1 MNMQKILICIISLLT
16 LTSCMNIE
24 KESVSLPEL
33 LYDFPPKPK
42 LMQYTNGPVIEKNG
56 ENYTVTSELVTNATL
71 LTDYYKRL
79 ETWKDLKNI
88 R

>member
-1 MNMQKILICIISLLT
+1 MYNQKILIGICSLFMLS
-16 LTSCMNIE
+16 SCMTS
-24 KESVSLPEL
+24 KPVAPTLPEL

-42 LMQYTNGPVIEKNG
+42 LIQYTNPPVIEKNG
-56 ENYTVTSELVTNATL
+56 ENYVVTSELVTNATL

-79 ETWKDLKNI
+79 ETWKDLKNV

>member
-1 MNMQKILICIISLLT
+1 MNMQKILIGICSLLM
-16 LTSCMNIE
+16 LTSCMVTKSE
-24 KESVSLPEL
+24 PVSLPEL

-42 LMQYTNGPVIEKNG
+42 LVQYTNGPVIEKTG
-56 ENYTVTSELVTNATL
+56 ENYVVTSQLVTNATL

>member
-1 MNMQKILICIISLLT
+1 MNMQKILLT
-16 LTSCMNIE
+16 VCAIFMLNSCVTTKPE
-24 KESVSLPEL
+24 APSLPEL

-42 LMQYTNGPVIEKNG
+42 LIQYTTPPVVDKSG
-56 ENYTVTSELVTNATL
+56 ENYIVTSELVTNSTL

-79 ETWKDLKNI
+79 EAWKDIKNI

>member
-1 MNMQKILICIISLLT
+1 MNMQKILLGILSLLII
-16 LTSCMNIE
+16 TSCVNPKNDSI
-24 KESVSLPEL
+24 SLPEL

-42 LMQYTNGPVIEKNG
+42 LIQYTNGPVIEKNG
-56 ENYTVTSELVTNATL
+56 ENYVVTSELVTNATL